1 MRAREFRGVALV
13 VSVVLVER
21 EFAAAA
27 RKEGQ
32 QDLFVVRIEIL
43 HRVAVHGQDG
53 ARTYVNRIF
62 VQRESPLDGTSSVEH
77 RSGLPLIPFPLGEP
91 DLHGR
96 IALLARR
103 GDRRYE
109 DVVAEEVLVAEGIG
123 FRGLGP
129 LVVHRPAERNP
140 LVVGLAGHGVDI
152 GCERITLADGA
163 AQDVGM
169 LRGEV
174 PDLLFQSGAL
184 GRVGAHDGAQG
195 AELHPA
201 DVKFGVDAVGH
212 VVSSDVVA
220 PISVEDVRG
229 SGVEVG
235 LEVERSPRDGGVAR
249 KSDLIAVV
257 AQPAPAVVEH
267 RAHIAALLHVA
278 EKYVVEPPC
287 VAQPLD
293 GGVGGLLLP
302 VEPPEI
308 HPVTLHRRQD
318 AAEDA
323 ADEFL
328 VGRYPG
334 YGLFRRGV
342 DAHVAGYVG
351 IAVLTASHAV
361 GRMEV
366 EGRADALPVEPPEEL
381 RRIGKER
388 AVPRPAGPSSAVAV
402 GVVPVHVDHQHVE
415 RDVVGAEILH
425 QRAQLLVRI
434 GPIAAPPIP
443 EGVARRQGH
452 LACKEREVAQGGFV
466 VVSVGEEIP
475 VLSAVVGALFDPFPL
490 LVAVEEEVVRIVDE
504 RPAVGGQQSVLD
516 GHFRTTLVVDVGVAV
531 VSVQRAVG
539 SFEVAFLLHA
549 RFPDEGHG
557 GSLRGAHREVRG
569 RERTGILPV
578 AQDHLRRGDFDPR
591 APLHAV
597 VRGGICSLDGHE
609 RLRVDELS
617 VGGVFHAHGPV
628 RDDREA
634 DMIVRI
640 GDVLVQVLGL
650 RRLHRAETKQ

>member
-1 MRAREFRGVALV
+1 MVFEFLHGARHAACHCGHAVEIYLRILVSDAHDLLRRAVRTGNLYDERELLSEVGPVCFCAVYGYRHGGRRCEYLYRELPLGGHAAVVSGPLADRDGQQVAVAHGFQVRAREFRGVALV

-62 VQRESPLDGTSSVEH
+62 VQRESPLDDTSSVEH

-96 IALLARR
+96 IALLAQR

-140 LVVGLAGHGVDI
+140 LVVGLAGHGVDV
-152 GCERITLADGA
+152 GCERVTPADGV

-229 SGVEVG
+229 RGVEVG

-267 RAHIAALLHVA
+267 RSHIAVLLHVA

-287 VAQPLD
+287 VAQSLD
-293 GGVGGLLLP
+293 GRVGGLLLP

-308 HPVTLHRRQD
+308 HPVALHRRQD

-342 DAHVAGYVG
+342 DAHVAGNVG

-388 AVPRPAGPSSAVAV
+388 AVP
-402 GVVPVHVDHQHVE
+402 
-415 RDVVGAEILH
+415 
-425 QRAQLLVRI
+425 
-434 GPIAAPPIP
+434 
-443 EGVARRQGH
+443 
-452 LACKEREVAQGGFV
+452 
-466 VVSVGEEIP
+466 
-475 VLSAVVGALFDPFPL
+475 
-490 LVAVEEEVVRIVDE
+490 
-504 RPAVGGQQSVLD
+504 
-516 GHFRTTLVVDVGVAV
+516 
-531 VSVQRAVG
+531 
-539 SFEVAFLLHA
+539 
-549 RFPDEGHG
+549 
-557 GSLRGAHREVRG
+557 
-569 RERTGILPV
+569 
-578 AQDHLRRGDFDPR
+578 
-591 APLHAV
+591 
-597 VRGGICSLDGHE
+597 
-609 RLRVDELS
+609 
-617 VGGVFHAHGPV
+617 
-628 RDDREA
+628 
-634 DMIVRI
+634 
-640 GDVLVQVLGL
+640 
-650 RRLHRAETKQ
+650 